1 MNRFCIT
8 KQFFHNVYYLIPV
21 ELQPKFLR
29 LVEFEKI
36 ANGSEKADEIYRAYH
51 EYILQ
56 SRLEDISFI
65 DPKDEDGIEIGT
77 WSTGLIIDNDNPL
90 KDF

>member
-36 ANGSEKADEIYRAYH
+36 ANGTEDHYEIYKDYNDYCIGGGLDNINFTDPRD
-51 EYILQ
+51 
-56 SRLEDISFI
+56 SDGLEI
-65 DPKDEDGIEIGT
+65 KDGLY
-77 WSTGLIIDNDNPL
+77 GLILDD
-90 KDF
+90 KEYSK